1 MVDLLARREVDADA
15 STTAVDDIILPSGA
29 SPGAISI
36 DPGDNYAY
44 ITDSKRGSIYVLDV
58 NPDSAS
64 YNQVVQTISVNATSG
79 LRQIAISSDGHKLF
93 ATAADGYIYA
103 VNINP
108 EDRPSVSNSNPRKW
122 WEQIGKVLT
131 PTGAWGLAAT
141 PDPQKMVF
149 TNGNANTD
157 GSGFGVLTVS
167 DDPLNLAPTTIYT
180 NLTLGSDTDFF
191 DVNEGVAVTVT
202 ADGKY
207 AFVAGRNSTKIILD
221 EPQAGGNIGII
232 KDPLGPNPQLVA
244 ATQQIPGALTNNV
257 TLSGDGK
264 YLIGSYPTLDLK
276 GNTYV
281 LDVGEI
287 IKTVENP
294 GGYDLTKVAVDQAN
308 QKIVSKIFATN
319 NTLGQAVAYQKPRSS
334 KLSQSQRNALTKV
347 IQDLLKFFQPL
358 AEFVA
363 GAVYQWLHDNGDL
376 GRWLLQVLIPGWNG
390 LEKDVE
396 KGLPQTWSF
405 KAGRVLGDGAAIVT
419 GILEMIG
426 GGGGAAGGGLLCVTG
441 FGCIEGAP
449 AIAAGVAI
457 GLHGVSTVSSG
468 AINIAEQLGVLYSQ
482 GTGGTGSQLYQSMTK
497 PQLEKARRSYQ
508 DLIREHEKKLN
519 DYTANPDAYDNEGML
534 KNAPNP
540 QIRQQIIQGRRRALE
555 KQIKK
560 QRDELNKIEQEL
572 NSRP

>member
-1 MVDLLARREVDADA
+1 M
-15 STTAVDDIILPSGA
+15 
-29 SPGAISI
+29 
-36 DPGDNYAY
+36 
-44 ITDSKRGSIYVLDV
+44 
-58 NPDSAS
+58 
-64 YNQVVQTISVNATSG
+64 
-79 LRQIAISSDGHKLF
+79 
-93 ATAADGYIYA
+93 
-103 VNINP
+103 NINP
-108 EDRPSVSNSNPRKW
+108 QDQPSVPNSNPRKW

-141 PDPQKMVF
+141 PDPHKMVF
-149 TNGNANTD
+149 TNGNPNTD

-191 DVNEGVAVTVT
+191 DVNEGVAVTVNG
-202 ADGKY
+202 DGKY
-207 AFVAGRNSTKIILD
+207 AFVAGRNSNKIILG

-232 KDPLGPNPQLVA
+232 KDPLGPNPKLVA
-244 ATQQIPGALTNNV
+244 ATQQMPGSLTNNV

-281 LDVGEI
+281 FDVGEI

-358 AEFVA
+358 GEFVA

-376 GRWLLQVLIPGWNG
+376 ARWLLQIFIPGWNG

-396 KGLPQTWSF
+396 KGLPQTWPF
-405 KAGRVLGDGAAIVT
+405 KAGQALGDGAAIVT

-426 GGGGAAGGGLLCVTG
+426 GGGAAAGGGALCITG
-441 FGCIEGAP
+441 IGCIAGAP
-449 AIAAGVAI
+449 ALAAAAALEIHGAATTSA
-457 GLHGVSTVSSG
+457 GL
-468 AINIAEQLGVLYSQ
+468 ANIAKLLGVVFHSATGEPESG
-482 GTGGTGSQLYQSMTK
+482 GTGGGGNDILPIDAELEADAKRILVKLYGDPSNKANIAANQRVIAVGRAIDSKGRLRKVVSSSEGYFTK
-497 PQLEKARRSYQ
+497 IEKDLLESEGYIVIPNTRAQKSIHAEERMISWA
-508 DLIREHEKKLN
+508 DSEISKGTIVGIESIGVSHPGGIC
-519 DYTANPDAYDNEGML
+519 DYFC
-534 KNAPNP
+534 
-540 QIRQQIIQGRRRALE
+540 RALL
-555 KQIKK
+555 
-560 QRDELNKIEQEL
+560 RDRGIRPGSRWNTNWKPGPT
-572 NSRP
+572 NSRQNEPPRQ